1 MQHRGRPRLLRMD
14 PDGAYMSNDMLK
26 MLQEEIAI
34 DTEVIPAEAPWRLSI
49 TGTISNLIKRT
60 ATLYA
65 LDQGA
70 AGHV

>member
-1 MQHRGRPRLLRMD
+1 MLRMD

-49 TGTISNLIKRT
+49 TGTISNLLKRT

-65 LDQGA
+65 LDQG
-70 AGHV
+70 